1 MILKEAFRYQNY
13 LSSLFTETVGYLS
26 REDFI
31 TTTTQNHNR
40 KKSNPDADD
49 EKVVVQKPYNVE
61 FKPNDLI
68 DFAVKLIDEKQ
79 KLSDAITE
87 AKKTTSFDVDAA
99 MSMNKTKQGFIHVLR
114 RMASIKPIES
124 EKEGV
129 SYKFNNDGDQ
139 VPYRYPIKEV
149 KTIDYDREDVKNL
162 IDKYKKETDNI
173 STERDRIDIMTEVDY
188 KPVWEVD
195 TPLEDIIEDLT
206 KQKQNI

>member
-13 LSSLFTETVGYLS
+13 LSSLFAETVGYLS

-49 EKVVVQKPYNVE
+49 EEVVVQKPYNVE

-68 DFAVKLIDEKQ
+68 DFAVRLIDEKQ

-99 MSMNKTKQGFIHVLR
+99 MSMNKTKQSFIHILR

-188 KPVWEVD
+188 KPVWELD

-206 KQKQNI
+206 KQK

>member
-31 TTTTQNHNR
+31 TTTSQEHNR

-49 EKVVVQKPYNVE
+49 EKVIVQKPYNVE

-68 DFAVKLIDEKQ
+68 DFAVKLINEKQ

-139 VPYRYPIKEV
+139 VSYRYPIKEV
-149 KTIDYDREDVKNL
+149 KTIDYDREDVKKL

-188 KPVWEVD
+188 KPIWDVD
-195 TPLEDIIEDLT
+195 TPLEDIVEDLT
-206 KQKQNI
+206 KQK